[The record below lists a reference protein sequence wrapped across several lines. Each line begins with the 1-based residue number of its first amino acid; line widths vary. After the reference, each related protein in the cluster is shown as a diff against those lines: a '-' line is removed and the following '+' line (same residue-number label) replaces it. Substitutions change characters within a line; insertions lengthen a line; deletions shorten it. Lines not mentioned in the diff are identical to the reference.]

1 MKNGSQAYPPGPGT
15 CRQWNTAV
23 VRRRIKTR
31 KEAPVGFQ
39 EETVSFGGIAI
50 AGQQGSLVAPPVGS
64 GVTVVVYEPDSHVG
78 GMAHMPCPE
87 RSSNLGSQT
96 DHRLESLVQ
105 LLTATGAVKSNFR
118 CVIVGGARHP
128 HEAKLGEDLL
138 WPVMEKSIES
148 SKDYFERLGVA
159 ELTSEIG
166 GVFGRTCSLRVT
178 DGHLTVTSG
187 DGRETL
193 FIMGRS

>member
-1 MKNGSQAYPPGPGT
+1 M
-15 CRQWNTAV
+15 
-23 VRRRIKTR
+23 
-31 KEAPVGFQ
+31 GFH

-64 GVTVVVYEPDSHVG
+64 GVTVVVYEPVSHVG
-78 GMAHMPCPE
+78 GMAHIPFPE

-105 LLTATGAVKSNFR
+105 LLTATGAAKSNFR
-118 CVIVGGARHP
+118 CVIVGGARYRQ
-128 HEAKLGEDLL
+128 ELGPEEDLL
-138 WPVMEKSIES
+138 WPVMETALKS
-148 SKDYFERLGVA
+148 SKGYLEQIGV
-159 ELTSEIG
+159 SEVTCEVG
-166 GVFGRTCSLRVT
+166 GAFGRTCSLRVS

-193 FIMGRS
+193 FMMGRN